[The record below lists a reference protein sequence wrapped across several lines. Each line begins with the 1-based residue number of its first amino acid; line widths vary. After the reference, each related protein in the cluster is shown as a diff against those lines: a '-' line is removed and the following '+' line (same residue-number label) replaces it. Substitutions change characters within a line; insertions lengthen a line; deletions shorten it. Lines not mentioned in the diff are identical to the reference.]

1 MGKKMLD
8 REIIDS
14 KLRFLKEYLTDL
26 EEYETISLND
36 YRQSKKDQRFVERTL
51 QLACESCL
59 DAAAHLVSR
68 LGFREARDNKDL
80 FVILFENGV
89 ISESTS
95 QAMVKMSKFRNIVV
109 HDYAR
114 IDPEIVIGI
123 LKNDLRDFTAF
134 ASEIIRL
141 LDTDTRINPQNRGP
155 QEEL

>member
-1 MGKKMLD
+1 MLD
-8 REIIDS
+8 REIIES
-14 KLRFLKEYLTDL
+14 KLRFLKEYLVDL
-26 EEYETISLND
+26 KEYETISLND
-36 YRQSKKDQRFVERTL
+36 YRQSKKNQRFVERTL
-51 QLACESCL
+51 HLACESCL

-89 ISESTS
+89 ISETTS

-123 LKNDLRDFTAF
+123 LKKDLNDFNVF
-134 ASEIIRL
+134 AREL
-141 LDTDTRINPQNRGP
+141 LQFIDNNPA
-155 QEEL
+155 E